1 MWRRKYE
8 SNVRVWILHR
18 ASYVDRSEELL
29 VWQLLT
35 CVYRTFIKEG
45 DSVKENKRVEIK
57 QKPSR
62 DLTKENMVNK
72 LPKTMVRQ
80 AWLKSKER
88 VLSATKTDPEDS
100 YASAQELEE
109 QGVQQGETLLE
120 DGAAFALGKTGN
132 TASRHFA
139 RGHEPNRRPTQEG
152 IRGVDSV
159 SPDVT
164 NPDPKTAVRQEQ
176 KRRAAQKQSRNFQ
189 ERQRQTKNA
198 VQGVRGV
205 DRDQKQLRTAAN
217 TVRQEKQARQAAQR
231 TQTVLRCAR
240 QTAREGMETA
250 QKAATVLRSAIRHP
264 LAALQSLEAALVAGG
279 WVTAFIV
286 LLICLIALVA
296 GSAYGIFFAAETPDE
311 KAVTVQA
318 AVEQLTGE
326 YRDRLEEIENSAEYD
341 RQEIE
346 SNDGSYA
353 IAWQDVLAVFAAQ
366 TAGDANGAA
375 VAYLDGDNVDRLRTV
390 LWNMNQLDWRTETQ
404 TREVE
409 QTNDDGETETATI
422 TETVL
427 VIELTHHTPEEM
439 REAYHF
445 TDRQNEYLTLL
456 SGEDTATL
464 WGKLLGGFVQ
474 GSGEL
479 MAPGMDT
486 VFADGALQWPLPIA
500 GTITSPQGYRT
511 DPITGEISYHG
522 GTDIA
527 VPEGTPILAAA
538 DGTVTIANATDS
550 WGGSYGYYVKIDHGG
565 GLTTLYAH
573 CSGICVTVGQQVQ
586 AGQVI
591 AYVGHTG
598 RATGSHLHF
607 EVSSVWREQRK
618 ASLFAGTSHHGNL
631 LSRRFSSFGCEG
643 RA

>member
-1 MWRRKYE
+1 M
-8 SNVRVWILHR
+8 
-18 ASYVDRSEELL
+18 
-29 VWQLLT
+29 
-35 CVYRTFIKEG
+35 
-45 DSVKENKRVEIK
+45 KENKHKEIK
-57 QKPSR
+57 QKPGGCLPKEQPSR
-62 DLTKENMVNK
+62 I
-72 LPKTMVRQ
+72 LPKTMARQ
-80 AWLKSKER
+80 AWLKTKER
-88 VLSATKTDPEDS
+88 VLSATETDPEGS

-109 QGVQQGETLLE
+109 QSVRQGEMLLE
-120 DGAAFALGKTGN
+120 DGAAFALGKAGN
-132 TASRHFA
+132 AVRKPLA
-139 RGHEPNRRPTQEG
+139 REREPNRGPMQEG
-152 IRGVDSV
+152 IQEGHAVPSDA
-159 SPDVT
+159 T
-164 NPDPKTAVRQEQ
+164 NPDPKTAARREQ
-176 KRRAAQKQSRNFQ
+176 KRRAAQKQSWNFQ

-198 VQGVRGV
+198 ARGLRGV

-231 TQTVLRCAR
+231 TQGILRRAR
-240 QTAREGMETA
+240 QTAREGVEA
-250 QKAATVLRSAIRHP
+250 ARKATTVLRSAIRHL
-264 LAALQSLEAALVAGG
+264 LAALQSLAAALIAGG
-279 WVTAFIV
+279 WVATFIV

-311 KAVTVQA
+311 NAISVQA

-326 YRDRLEEIENSAEYD
+326 YRDRLEEIENSVEYD

-353 IAWQDVLAVFAAQ
+353 IAWQDVLAVFASQ
-366 TAGDANGAA
+366 TAGEANGAA
-375 VAYLDGDNVDRLRTV
+375 VAYLNEDNVERLRTV
-390 LWNMNQLDWRTETQ
+390 LWDMNELDWRTETQ
-404 TREVE
+404 TREIE
-409 QTNDDGETETATI
+409 QSNEDGESETTTI

-439 REAYHF
+439 RDTYHF

-464 WGKLLGGFVQ
+464 WGELLGGFVQ

-479 MAPGMDT
+479 MVPGMDT
-486 VFADGALQWPLPIA
+486 VFADGALQWPLPVA

-511 DPITGEISYHG
+511 DPFTGEVGYHS
-522 GTDIA
+522 GTDISA
-527 VPEGTPILAAA
+527 PEGTPILAAA

-573 CSGICVTVGQQVQ
+573 CSSICVTAGQQVKT
-586 AGQVI
+586 GEVI

-607 EVSSVWREQRK
+607 EV
-618 ASLFAGTSHHGNL
+618 ANL
-631 LSRRFSSFGCEG
+631 G
-643 RA
+643 